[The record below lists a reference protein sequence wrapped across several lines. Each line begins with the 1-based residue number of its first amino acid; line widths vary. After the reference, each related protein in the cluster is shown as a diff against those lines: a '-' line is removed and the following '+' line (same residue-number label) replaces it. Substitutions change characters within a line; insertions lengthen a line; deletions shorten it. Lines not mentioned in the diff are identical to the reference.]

1 MNEVIFLLTDT
12 HFGKKQN
19 SIIWL
24 NSQIEFLEKQFIPT
38 VIDCAKNNKV
48 KIIHMGDVFDS
59 RSTISTMVATKIIDV
74 FKTICDI
81 PNTELHIIAGNHD
94 FYSPNSDE
102 IDTLTLL
109 LGNLNLHLHVKDI
122 YLDNDRL
129 YVPWYKWGSDDVQF
143 FIDNKCVNYIF
154 THADIVKEKIPYKNI
169 KNIKVFSGHLHIP
182 YIKNNIYNIGSSY
195 ALDFADSN
203 HDRGYY
209 IIENDI
215 VKFIPNKYS
224 IRFWRLYN
232 EDLFDD
238 DKLNKINK
246 QDYIE
251 LYISQDKMNSD
262 KYVSVINSI
271 TNKFKN
277 TWIVPQTSNELSQE
291 LEKFEGYNI
300 EEIMEHLIPKELK
313 EKYNLIKQTYN
324 I

>member
-19 SIIWL
+19 SITWL
-24 NSQIEFLEKQFIPT
+24 NSQISFLEEQFIPS
-38 VIDCAKNNKV
+38 VIKCAKNNKV

-59 RSTISTMVATKIIDV
+59 RSTISTMVATKIISV
-74 FKTICDI
+74 FKNMCDI
-81 PNTELHIIAGNHD
+81 PNVDIHIIAGNHD
-94 FYSPNSDE
+94 FYSPNSDD

-109 LGNLNLHLHVKDI
+109 LKGTGVHLHVKDI

-129 YVPWYKWGSDDVQF
+129 YVPWYKWGSNDVQF
-143 FIDNKCVNYIF
+143 FIDNKHVNYIF
-154 THADIVKEKIPYKNI
+154 THADIVTEKIPYNI
-169 KNIKVFSGHLHIP
+169 KDIKLFSGHLHIP
-182 YIKNNIYNIGSSY
+182 YIKRNIYNIGSCY
-195 ALDFADSN
+195 ALDFGDSN

-209 IIENDI
+209 VVEGDK
-215 VKFIPNKYS
+215 VKFIPNEYS

-238 DKLNKINK
+238 DKLNTISK

-277 TWIVPQTSNELSQE
+277 TWIIPQANVGLGHE

-313 EKYNLIKQTYN
+313 EKYNLIKQNYN

>member
-24 NSQIEFLEKQFIPT
+24 NSQISFLEEQFIPS
-38 VIDCAKNNKV
+38 VIKCAKNNKV

-169 KNIKVFSGHLHIP
+169 KNVKVFSGHLHIP

-209 IIENDI
+209 VIEGDK
-215 VKFIPNKYS
+215 VKFIPNEYS

-251 LYISQDKMNSD
+251 LYISQDKMNKEEYIS
-262 KYVSVINSI
+262 SINNI
-271 TNKFKN
+271 TNNFKN
-277 TWIVPQTSNELSQE
+277 TWIIPKSDNDLSGE
-291 LEKFEGYNI
+291 LEKFEEYDI
-300 EEIMEHLIPKELK
+300 EEIIDNLIPVELK
-313 EKYNLIKQTYN
+313 EKYRLIKQTAQS
-324 I
+324 